1 MTNPS
6 RGNDLRHRAG
16 KASGLPSKLA
26 AWLLAGCCTCLAA
39 SAEAQI
45 RSPNHHPHYA
55 VELEPHLVL
64 QWTNDP
70 YFADDGIGVG
80 FRASIPIIDNGPI
93 SSINNSLAIG
103 FGLDWAHFGG
113 CGPYRDACNADDFW
127 LPIVLQWNFFV
138 TDWLSLFPEFGLAIH
153 HSSLGWDGAI
163 PGDCRGTRGR
173 DICVADASYTDVD
186 LVLWFGARFAIS
198 QRVAFTMRL
207 GTPSILLGASFML

>member
-1 MTNPS
+1 MRNSARDKPPGHLTDNM
-6 RGNDLRHRAG
+6 N
-16 KASGLPSKLA
+16 GLLSQVS
-26 AWLLAGCCTCLAA
+26 AWLLAGCCMWFTA

-45 RSPNHHPHYA
+45 RSPGHHPHYA

-70 YFADDGIGVG
+70 YFAGDAIGVG

-113 CGPYRDACNADDFW
+113 CGPYNDACNADDFW
-127 LPIVLQWNFFV
+127 VPIVLQWNFFF
-138 TDWLSLFPEFGLAIH
+138 TDWFSLFPEFGLAIQ
-153 HSSLGWDGAI
+153 HSNLGWDGAI

-173 DICVADASYTDVD
+173 NICVANASYTNVEP
-186 LVLWFGARFAIS
+186 VLWIGARFAIS
-198 QRVAFTMRL
+198 QRVAFTLRL
-207 GTPSILLGASFML
+207 GTPSILVGASFML